1 MSRLPSTQWN
11 PYTISEEL
19 SNRLVNEFTARKSI
33 QATTYMALV
42 SLILSIV
49 GSNWLYNHKTLTINY
64 YSLII
69 IGPLIVFISIIPF
82 IVSVDA
88 SASKLF
94 MIENLQYCSLC
105 SLAAGLRK
113 TILEIEEEGRKPYEC
128 GRLEVGDGARYVSF
142 NCTRPLHNTIY
153 KLDGTSL
160 VVTLTIMLLKNDQPA
175 LHLHVYV
182 HQPLYHAI
190 LVSMKGII
198 TDLKL
203 RLRRR
208 HLPERGYL
216 ITFDQE
222 LREDI
227 MLEIGSLLVKI
238 AEYSQGQ
245 GVTIVPT

>member
-1 MSRLPSTQWN
+1 LPSTQWN

-105 SLAAGLRK
+105 SLATGLRK
-113 TILEIEEEGRKPYEC
+113 TILEIEEEGCKPYEC

-142 NCTRPLHNTIY
+142 NCAPPQHHI
-153 KLDGTSL
+153 
-160 VVTLTIMLLKNDQPA
+160 
-175 LHLHVYV
+175 
-182 HQPLYHAI
+182 
-190 LVSMKGII
+190 
-198 TDLKL
+198 
-203 RLRRR
+203 
-208 HLPERGYL
+208 
-216 ITFDQE
+216 
-222 LREDI
+222 
-227 MLEIGSLLVKI
+227 
-238 AEYSQGQ
+238 
-245 GVTIVPT
+245 